1 MTQNSLLNKDA
12 LSRLVKEKEVKNL
25 VDFNHLVGELS
36 KEMIETILQGEQN
49 NFLGYD
55 KYDHQGKSTSNSR
68 NGFSSKS
75 VSSTFGPMDIKVPRD
90 REGKF
95 EPQLVRKGQREISFF
110 DKTVVSLYAKGLSTR
125 DISRH
130 VKEIYNYEI
139 SPETVSTI
147 TEGIMERAHQ
157 WQSRGLESVYSI
169 AYLDGFFLKIRIEGH
184 VRSVSVYAILGINL
198 SGEKECLGLWV
209 GAEAESSKY
218 WLSVLNELKNR
229 GVEDVLIFC
238 VDNLTGISEAIA
250 AAFPKAEIQKCIV
263 HQIRNSLKFVS
274 YKDKKALCSDLKSV
288 YKACSEESALSALDG
303 FESKWGKRYPNIGS
317 SWRRNW
323 SELSTFF
330 KYPEKIRRLIY
341 TTNPI
346 ESMNRGFRKVTKT
359 KSIFP
364 TQEAAF
370 KVLYLTVEETS
381 KKWTGR
387 LKDWSEIYPQLL
399 VFFRE
404 RLEKY
409 Q

>member
-1 MTQNSLLNKDA
+1 MIQNSLLDQKA
-12 LSRLVKEKEVKNL
+12 LKRLVKEKEVKNL
-25 VDFNHLVGELS
+25 VDFNRLIGELS
-36 KEMIETILQGEQN
+36 KEMIETILQGEQS

-55 KYDHQGKSTSNSR
+55 KYDHQCKSTSNSR

-75 VSSTFGPMDIKVPRD
+75 VNSTFGPMKLKVPRD
-90 REGKF
+90 RDGTF
-95 EPQLVRKGQREISFF
+95 EPQLVKKGQREISFF

-157 WQSRGLESVYSI
+157 WQSRGLEAVYSI
-169 AYLDGFFLKIRIEGH
+169 VYLDGFFLKIRIDGH
-184 VRSVSVYAILGINL
+184 VRSVAVYAILGINL

-229 GVEDVLIFC
+229 GVEDILIFC

-274 YKDKKALCSDLKSV
+274 YKDRKALCSDLKSV
-288 YKACSEESALSALDG
+288 YKACSEKPALSALDA
-303 FESKWGKRYPNIGS
+303 FESKWGQRYPNIAT

-359 KSIFP
+359 RSIFP

-370 KVLYLTVEETS
+370 KVLYLAVEETS
-381 KKWTGR
+381 KTWTGR

>member
-1 MTQNSLLNKDA
+1 MTQNSLLDQKA
-12 LSRLVKEKEVKNL
+12 LKRLVKEKEVKNL
-25 VDFNHLVGELS
+25 VDFNRLIGELS
-36 KEMIETILQGEQN
+36 KEMIETILQGEQSD
-49 NFLGYD
+49 FLGYE
-55 KYDHQGKSTSNSR
+55 KYDHQGKITRNSR
-68 NGFSSKS
+68 NGFSGKT
-75 VSSTFGPMDIKVPRD
+75 VNSTFGPMELKVPRD
-90 REGKF
+90 RNGEF
-95 EPQLVRKGQREISFF
+95 EPQLVPKGQREISFF

-125 DISRH
+125 DISKH

-157 WQSRGLESVYSI
+157 WQSRSLESVYSI
-169 AYLDGFFLKIRIEGH
+169 AYLDGFFLKIRVDGH
-184 VRSVSVYAILGINL
+184 VRSVAVYAVLGINL
-198 SGEKECLGLWV
+198 AGEKECLGLWV
-209 GAEAESSKY
+209 GAEPESSKY

-250 AAFPKAEIQKCIV
+250 AAFPKAEIQKCVV

-274 YKDKKALCSDLKSV
+274 YKDRKVLCSDLKSV
-288 YKACSEESALSALDG
+288 YKACSEKSALGALDA

-323 SELSTFF
+323 AELSTFF

-381 KKWTGR
+381 KTWTGR
-387 LKDWSEIYPQLL
+387 LKYWSEIYPQLL

-404 RLEKY
+404 RLENY